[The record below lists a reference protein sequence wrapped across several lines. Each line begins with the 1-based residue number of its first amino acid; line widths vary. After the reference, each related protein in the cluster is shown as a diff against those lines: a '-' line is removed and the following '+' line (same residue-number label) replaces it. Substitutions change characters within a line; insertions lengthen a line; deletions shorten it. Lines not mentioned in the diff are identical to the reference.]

1 MLLKEYRK
9 LPWPRNI
16 WSTILRKEVS
26 EKELP
31 EDWEQALKYIFE
43 ARLDAKKA
51 EILRYYFQGGMT
63 FQEIGD
69 IYGLTLE
76 TIRQHASKA
85 IRTMRHPSWR
95 VFLIYG
101 LEKGKA
107 VLAEE
112 RTVAKRQRQD
122 GRSVVA
128 KDCRIET
135 LDLSVRTFN
144 CLKRAGI
151 NTVEQLV
158 QCSDEDLARVRNL
171 GTRSLQE
178 INDRLASIREGCDKK
193 PEGEED
199 SAADLISRKALLEAI
214 ENIDW
219 HSVNKN
225 LVLHEGA
232 RDEECAFVR
241 YADVESAIKAAP
253 VVQVNPVV
261 YGRWIITESIP
272 TIEKTVE
279 CSACRCKGYYPKAL
293 WGAIRL
299 TDYCPACGAKME
311 AYKCE

>member
-178 INDRLASIREGCDKK
+178 IKDRLASIR
-193 PEGEED
+193 
-199 SAADLISRKALLEAI
+199 
-214 ENIDW
+214 
-219 HSVNKN
+219 
-225 LVLHEGA
+225 
-232 RDEECAFVR
+232 
-241 YADVESAIKAAP
+241 
-253 VVQVNPVV
+253 
-261 YGRWIITESIP
+261 
-272 TIEKTVE
+272 
-279 CSACRCKGYYPKAL
+279 
-293 WGAIRL
+293 
-299 TDYCPACGAKME
+299 
-311 AYKCE
+311 